1 MATGDYMEMY
11 KFDSYSFPI
20 SAYMNNV
27 KSGEYDIDPP
37 HQRNSGR
44 NSTKWNIEVIR
55 HVYQFRTLTPIYY
68 HRRKS
73 DGVYENLDGKQRTHA
88 LRLYINGEFSIPIN
102 SGLPPYLCGK
112 YTDLSLVHKR
122 RFDNIPVMLL
132 ISDNEL
138 STSDIKTFFNDVQ
151 KSSTTQPGERMNSD
165 PDNKLNRMIVRELE
179 KNEIL
184 KKICTIPDMRMENR
198 YTLGM
203 CTYIYC
209 NGITTKRVPGPDT
222 VIDFG
227 SHFNDAKKFREAM
240 EICEA
245 VSIWMHMCK
254 IRQTRWDFMA
264 FFILFWKS
272 DDAMVDRIMRNIKSL
287 EDPSKPFEGYH
298 HKHSGGGTCD
308 RSNFLIEKYNV

>member
-1 MATGDYMEMY
+1 MAMYQFVTSNPPIGDY
-11 KFDSYSFPI
+11 I
-20 SAYMNNV
+20 NGVN
-27 KSGEYDIDPP
+27 SGYYDIDPP

-44 NSTKWNIEVIR
+44 NSTKWNIDVIR
-55 HVYQFRTLTPIYY
+55 HVYQFQTLTPIYY
-68 HRRKS
+68 HKRKS
-73 DGVYENLDGKQRTHA
+73 DGVCENLDGKQRTHA
-88 LRLYINGEFSIPIN
+88 LRLYINGELSIPIS
-102 SGLPPYLCGK
+102 SGLPPHLCGK
-112 YTDLSLVHKR
+112 YTELSLVHQR
-122 RFDNIPVMLL
+122 MFYSIPVILL
-132 ISDNEL
+132 ISNIEM
-138 STSDIKTFFNDVQ
+138 TSVDIKTFFNDVQ
-151 KSSTTQPGERMNSD
+151 KSSTTQPGERINSD

-179 KNEIL
+179 INEIL

-198 YTLGM
+198 YTLAL

-227 SHFNDAKKFREAM
+227 SHFNDTKKFREAM